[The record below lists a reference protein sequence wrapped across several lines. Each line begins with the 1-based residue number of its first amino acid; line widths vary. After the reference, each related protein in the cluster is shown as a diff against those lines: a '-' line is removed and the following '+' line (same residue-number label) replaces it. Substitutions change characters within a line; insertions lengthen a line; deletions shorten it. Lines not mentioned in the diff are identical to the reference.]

1 MKNDEKDIFPV
12 TKDKFCAFLKTE
24 IVACLENPTKDK
36 INNGK
41 KKCSKYLKLYFDHC
55 ILLKR
60 I

>member
-1 MKNDEKDIFPV
+1 MK
-12 TKDKFCAFLKTE
+12 KDKICAFLKTE
-24 IVACLENPTKDK
+24 IVACLKNPTKDK

-41 KKCSKYLKLYFDHC
+41 KKCSEYLKLYFDHC